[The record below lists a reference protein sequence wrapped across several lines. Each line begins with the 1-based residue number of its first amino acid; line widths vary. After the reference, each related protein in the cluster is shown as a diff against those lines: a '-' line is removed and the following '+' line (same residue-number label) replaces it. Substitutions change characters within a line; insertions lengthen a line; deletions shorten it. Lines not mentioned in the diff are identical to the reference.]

1 MIVEQFLRWMTMVG
15 PEQRAQAVPPLTR
28 AYFRSELTRE
38 ERDGLEALMTVLLDD
53 ADPGVRLALA
63 EAIVDEPDAP
73 HPLVLALAQDR
84 TDIAATVVARSPV
97 LLDAELVD
105 LVALGGEE
113 IQYAAATRP
122 TVSPALAAAL
132 AEVGEPSALEALL
145 RNRRAAIPHF
155 SLARIVERAGQ
166 IGEIRDALLA
176 RSGVP
181 IGIRQSLLDQLSS
194 ALRGLVTERAWM
206 SQERADTVTRD
217 AKDKATIALAAAAAA
232 DEIAP
237 LVAHLRA
244 SGQLTTTLLLRSAC
258 YGNLR
263 LLGEAIACLSGM
275 PSSRVACL
283 MASGREPAFRALYR
297 KAGLPDRAYPAFLA
311 AMEVNRDLGGDGAA
325 DELDDHAFAAR
336 VIAKVLDRC
345 GQNQSAEFQDLI
357 VLLRRFATEVARDA
371 ARSFMS
377 RSLERPLA
385 LAPSEPANDETT
397 ATSPAAWADVE
408 DPFGLEHAMSRS
420 EDVADVLASY
430 TFPDEEPSVDD
441 APVTSVIELDGW
453 DATLVD
459 EDPRFAYARGIKAA

>member
-28 AYFRSELTRE
+28 AYFRSELTRD

-53 ADPGVRLALA
+53 ADPDVRSALA
-63 EAIVDEPDAP
+63 EAIADEPSAP

-84 TDIAATVVARSPV
+84 PDIAATVIARSPV

-105 LVALGGEE
+105 LVAIGGEE
-113 IQYAAATRP
+113 IQYAAAVRP

-132 AEVGEPSALEALL
+132 AEVGDPLALEALL

-166 IGEIRDALLA
+166 NGDVRDALLA

-181 IGIRQSLLDQLSS
+181 IGIRQALLDQLST
-194 ALRGLVTERAWM
+194 ALRGLVTDRAWM
-206 SQERADTVTRD
+206 SEERADTVTRD
-217 AKDKATIALAAAAAA
+217 AKDKATIALAGAAAS
-232 DEIAP
+232 DEMAP

-263 LLGEAIACLSGM
+263 LFGEALANLSGM

-283 MASGREPAFRALYR
+283 MTAGREPAFRALYR
-297 KAGLPDRAYPAFLA
+297 KAGLPERAYPAFQA
-311 AMEVNRDLGGDGAA
+311 AVEVNRDLAPDGGA

-345 GQNQSAEFQDLI
+345 GHHPGAEFQDLI
-357 VLLRRFATEVARDA
+357 VLLRRFATEAARDA
-371 ARSFMS
+371 ARSYVS

-385 LAPSEPANDETT
+385 LAPGEPANDET
-397 ATSPAAWADVE
+397 ADQPETSGADVE
-408 DPFGLEHAMSRS
+408 DPYGLEAAMGRS
-420 EDVADVLASY
+420 DDVADVLATY
-430 TFPDEEPSVDD
+430 VFPEEDAAPAA

-453 DATLVD
+453 DTLAD
-459 EDPRFAYARGIKAA
+459 DDDPRHAYAFGIKAA

>member
-15 PEQRAQAVPPLTR
+15 PEQRAQAVPPLVR
-28 AYFRSELTRE
+28 AYFRSELTQD
-38 ERDGLEALMTVLLDD
+38 ERDGLEALMMVLLDD
-53 ADPGVRLALA
+53 ADPDVRLALA
-63 EAIVDEPDAP
+63 EAIADEPRAP

-84 TDIAATVVARSPV
+84 SDIAATIICRSPV

-105 LVALGGEE
+105 LVAMGGEE
-113 IQYAAATRP
+113 IQYAAASRP
-122 TVSPALAAAL
+122 TVSPALAAAV
-132 AEVGEPSALEALL
+132 AEVGDPVSLEALL

-166 IGEIRDALLA
+166 NGDVRDALLA

-181 IGIRQSLLDQLSS
+181 IGVRQALLDQLSS

-206 SQERADTVTRD
+206 SEERADTVTRD
-217 AKDKATIALAAAAAA
+217 AKDKATIALAGAA
-232 DEIAP
+232 ESEEMAP

-263 LLGEAIACLSGM
+263 LLVESIANLSGM

-283 MASGREPAFRALYR
+283 MAAGREAAFRALYR
-297 KAGLPDRAYPAFLA
+297 KAGLPERAYPAFQA
-311 AMEVNRDLGGDGAA
+311 AVEVNRDLGGDGAA

-345 GQNQSAEFQDLI
+345 GHHPASEFQDLI
-357 VLLRRFATEVARDA
+357 VLLRRFASEAARDA
-371 ARSFMS
+371 ARSYVS

-385 LAPSEPANDETT
+385 LAPAEPANDE
-397 ATSPAAWADVE
+397 ATGEAPAAWPDVE
-408 DPFGLEHAMSRS
+408 DPFGLEDAMNRS
-420 EDVADVLASY
+420 EDVADVLATY
-430 TFPDEEPSVDD
+430 TFPEEEPSGEDGL
-441 APVTSVIELDGW
+441 ATSVIALDGW
-453 DATLVD
+453 DATALD
-459 EDPRFAYARGIKAA
+459 EDHHRAYARGIKAA